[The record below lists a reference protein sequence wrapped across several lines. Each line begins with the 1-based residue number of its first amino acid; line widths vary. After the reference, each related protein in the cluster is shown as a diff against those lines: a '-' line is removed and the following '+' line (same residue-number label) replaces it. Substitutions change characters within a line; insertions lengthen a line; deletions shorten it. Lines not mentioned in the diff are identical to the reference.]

1 MARRPEPDDPSAF
14 AAGAVTRAGQG
25 RPAGP
30 EITVTGS
37 GAGEPAW
44 PDVLEQGRDR
54 DPDRA
59 RRQLLWFG
67 GTAAF
72 VVIAGLVTVLVL
84 VLNGGLGGAPAALE
98 REEAPPD
105 VRPTLARLCPP
116 PTAADT
122 APRDAPPPPPG
133 PRTVDTGAGI
143 SYKAYGKPWETWSTT
158 WVGGTLNVPYRVG
171 QHFVTE
177 RYSGGEYHASILSA
191 AVPAAVNDS
200 LLIDLECTGKQV
212 AADVRA
218 EYYPEPNR
226 PEMIR
231 EERTVLGGRPAW
243 VNTFRLHF
251 DEPDLTAKS
260 ELVAVA
266 LVDVGRP
273 TAAILYVSV
282 PDTHPEWDYVIEDV
296 LASVRPT

>member
-1 MARRPEPDDPSAF
+1 MADQPRPEEPSAF
-14 AAGAVTRAGQG
+14 AAGAVTRAGRTG
-25 RPAGP
+25 DLNVSSGP
-30 EITVTGS
+30 GDGT
-37 GAGEPAW
+37 W
-44 PDVLEQGRDR
+44 PDVIQQGSDR
-54 DPDRA
+54 DPART

-67 GTAAF
+67 GSAAL
-72 VVIAGLVTVLVL
+72 VVVVGLVVVLTM
-84 VLNGGLGGAPAALE
+84 VLNGRLGGGEGPFRGAQ
-98 REEAPPD
+98 EAPPD

-116 PTAADT
+116 PTAAPVVPEEPLPDL
-122 APRDAPPPPPG
+122 PPG
-133 PRTVDTGAGI
+133 PRTVDPDAGI
-143 SYKAYGKPWETWSTT
+143 SYRSYGAPWERWPTV

-177 RYSGGEYHASILSA
+177 RYANGDYHASILSA

-200 LLIDLECTGKQV
+200 TLIDLECTGKQV

-218 EYYPEPNR
+218 EYYPQPNR

-243 VNTFRLHF
+243 VNTFRLYF
-251 DEPDLTAKS
+251 TEEGLEAKS

-266 LVDVGRP
+266 LIDVGRP
-273 TAAILYVSV
+273 TAAILYVSI
-282 PDTHPEWDYVIEDV
+282 PDTHREWDRAVEEV